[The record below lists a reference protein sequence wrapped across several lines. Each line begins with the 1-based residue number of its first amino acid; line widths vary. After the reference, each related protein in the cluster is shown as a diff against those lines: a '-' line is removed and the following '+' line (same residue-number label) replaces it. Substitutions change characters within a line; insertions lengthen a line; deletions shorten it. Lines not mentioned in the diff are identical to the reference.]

1 MEHKPADGLPHE
13 AIESGGEGYP
23 LGAGGG
29 ATLPLALVVRDAAS
43 RVALERLTAERAVDD
58 PPEQI
63 RPLPASRLEPGII
76 THLHLSLPVPL
87 LGDDSGN
94 GECDPLGFRLDPFA
108 LRCIRL

>member
-58 PPEQI
+58 PRSRYVRCR
-63 RPLPASRLEPGII
+63 RPGWSQVL
-76 THLHLSLPVPL
+76 
-87 LGDDSGN
+87 
-94 GECDPLGFRLDPFA
+94 
-108 LRCIRL
+108 